1 MAPEKYNESYRAHI
15 RKEALKFASAHM
27 TVFPDGSKE
36 ALHGHNYR
44 TEVSIDLRTIVLE
57 QMISFDVFKSAM
69 KQICDAWDEKVLLA
83 KNCPFFKIIASSA
96 KELEFTLCGKRYVLP
111 ADEVVLIERDNVT
124 TETLSAEFCKQLIQ
138 KLDPELIG
146 SVILGLEVRIEE
158 MTGQGAST
166 FWKAESSA
174 SGK

>member
-1 MAPEKYNESYRAHI
+1 MAPENSHGNSHEHYRAHI

-27 TVFPDGSKE
+27 TVFPDGTKE

-44 TEVSIDLRTIVLE
+44 TEVSVDLRSIALD
-57 QMISFDVFKSAM
+57 QMISFSVFKAAM

-83 KNCPFFKIIASSA
+83 KNCPFFKVIASSP

-111 ADEVVLIERDNVT
+111 ADEVVLIERDNIT
-124 TETLSAEFCKQLIQ
+124 SETLSAEFCQQLLK
-138 KLDPELIG
+138 KLGPK
-146 SVILGLEVRIEE
+146 VTAAILGLEVRIEE

-166 FWKAESSA
+166 IWRA
-174 SGK
+174 GN